1 TDSFTVAGASAVS
14 ASAVTGGNT
23 ITLTTTGLTST
34 SSTPAV
40 NYVAATGDVLDASV
54 ATNEVAN
61 GGAVAA
67 ADGVAPTFTAN
78 RTALN
83 TIVLTFS
90 ENVDVTTTDGS
101 GYTVAGATV
110 TANSDPAGIASTI
123 TLTTTGLTSTSSTP
137 LVTYATLAG
146 TTVDASPATN
156 EVGDGTS
163 ASATDGVAPTFTA
176 NRTALNTIVL
186 TFSETVTSGG
196 VDTDSFTVAGASAVS
211 ASTHKHIFYSS
222 CELRCSNR

>member
-1 TDSFTVAGASAVS
+1 M
-14 ASAVTGGNT
+14 
-23 ITLTTTGLTST
+23 
-34 SSTPAV
+34 

-90 ENVDVTTTDGS
+90 E
-101 GYTVAGATV
+101 TV
-110 TANSDPAGIASTI
+110 TSGGFDTDSFTVDGASAVDAAAVTGGNTI
-123 TLTTTGLTSTSSTP
+123 TLTTTGLTSTSSLP
-137 LVTYATLAG
+137 AVNYVAATG
-146 TTVDASPATN
+146 DVVDASVATN
-156 EVGDGTS
+156 EVANGGAVAAADF
-163 ASATDGVAPTFTA
+163 VAPTFTA

-211 ASTHKHIFYSS
+211 
-222 CELRCSNR
+222 